1 MALRHD
7 AYRTRRMQGRTN
19 GNMAAPQNASH
30 RTHDNGNA
38 GQRNDNDGT
47 DGIVG
52 GGIPEQEAPE
62 TEKDH

>member
-1 MALRHD
+1 MMHPAHVAWTD
-7 AYRTRRMQGRTN
+7 

-30 RTHDNGNA
+30 RTHYNGNA

-52 GGIPEQEAPE
+52 GGMPEQEAPE
-62 TEKDH
+62 MLQDQQKK

>member
-1 MALRHD
+1 
-7 AYRTRRMQGRTN
+7 
-19 GNMAAPQNASH
+19 MAAPQNASH

>member
-1 MALRHD
+1 MEGASDDVRPAD
-7 AYRTRRMQGRTN
+7 W
-19 GNMAAPQNASH
+19 NMAAPQNASH